1 MVEFPYNKGFNPK
14 NPPARYLATLF
25 MIRFSKSL
33 TERTVNWRLAR
44 LFSSA
49 MAVASASA
57 LLPLSVYAQMAMP
70 APAAAPA
77 QDHDAPVN
85 VSAEQMTGRPDRQVN
100 LDRDVEVVKGATTI
114 KSDKA
119 EYRIIQDEVEAT
131 GHVWMR
137 RLQDQYTGDHAEM
150 NMGTGAGYVSSPT
163 YLIGKT
169 GGRGKAERIDFIS
182 DDQALVTQGT
192 YSTCEAPDPDWYL
205 RANTMDL
212 DSGRDVGTVR
222 GGLLYFKDVPILA
235 TPWMSFAL
243 SGERKSGVLPP
254 TIGATS
260 TGGFE
265 LAVPYY
271 FNLAP
276 NYDLT
281 LVPKYI
287 ARRGLQ
293 MGAETRYM
301 GESYNGSF
309 NVEGIQDR
317 VTGTGRYSLSSRHS
331 QTLMPGLK
339 LDWNL
344 NKASDND
351 YASDF
356 SHSITGS
363 TTRLLPRTASL
374 SYSSTYW
381 SVVGLV
387 SKYQLLQDVN
397 APIVKPYDRVPQITF
412 NGNRYDIGGFD
423 FSTVADFTRFASGT
437 LVGGDRAYIT
447 QSVSYPIVRPGYFI
461 TPKVTLDATSYKLNN
476 LASGQETNLTRT
488 VPTLSLD
495 SGLIYERESDL
506 LGRNMTQTLEPRLF
520 YVRTP
525 YRDQTK
531 LPIFD
536 SGLADFN
543 FAQIFSENRFVGH
556 DRISDANQL
565 TAAVT
570 SRLIEENGLERLR
583 ATVGQRYYFADPRV
597 DLTSTSTTASTTTS
611 SGSLGSKSDL
621 LLALGG
627 QITREF
633 STDNSVQYSETLRQM
648 VRSNFGIRWQPAPKR
663 VLNLQYR
670 LDRTYVNPYT
680 GVLDPLKQVDVSGQW
695 PLSQR
700 IYAVGRINYSI
711 PDRTVAEGLLGLEYK
726 ADCWVFRVVAQR
738 IPTSST
744 KASTGFFF
752 QLELNG
758 FSQIGSNPMEAIK
771 SSVPGYQK
779 VNLPDSTTGNNF

>member
-1 MVEFPYNKGFNPK
+1 
-14 NPPARYLATLF
+14 

-49 MAVASASA
+49 MVVASASA
-57 LLPLSVYAQMAMP
+57 LLPLSVHAQMTL
-70 APAAAPA
+70 PAAAPA
-77 QDHDAPVN
+77 PVPAQDQDAPVN
-85 VSAEQMTGRPDRQVN
+85 VSAEQMTGRPDRQVD
-100 LDRDVEVVKGATTI
+100 LDRDVELVKGATTI

-119 EYRIIQDEVEAT
+119 QYRIIQDEVEAT
-131 GHVWMR
+131 GHVWMQ
-137 RLQDQYTGDHAEM
+137 RLQDQYTGDFAEM
-150 NMGTGAGYVSSPT
+150 NMGTGAGYVTNPT
-163 YLIGKT
+163 YLLGKS
-169 GGRGKAERIDFIS
+169 GGRGHAKRIDFLS
-182 DDQALVTQGT
+182 DDQAKVTQGT

-205 RANTMDL
+205 RSNTMDL
-212 DSGRDVGTVR
+212 DSGRDVGTMH
-222 GGLLYFKDVPILA
+222 GGLLYFKDVPILGS
-235 TPWMSFAL
+235 PWMSFPL

-254 TIGATS
+254 TIGMTS
-260 TGGFE
+260 TGGAE
-265 LAVPYY
+265 VAVPYY

-293 MGAETRYM
+293 LGAETRYM
-301 GESYNGSF
+301 GDGYSGVT

-317 VTGTGRYSLSSRHS
+317 VTGTGRYSLSSIHN
-331 QTLMPGLK
+331 QTLAPGLQ
-339 LDWNL
+339 LAWNL

-351 YASDF
+351 YPSDF

-363 TTRLLPRTASL
+363 TQRLLPRNVSL

-381 SVVGLV
+381 NVTGLV

-397 APIVKPYDRVPQITF
+397 APIAQPYDRVPQITF
-412 NGNRYDIGGFD
+412 NGTRYDVGGFD
-423 FSTVADFTRFASGT
+423 FNTVADFTRFASGS
-437 LVGGDRAYIT
+437 LIGGDRSYVT
-447 QSVSYPIVRPGYFI
+447 QTVSYPIVRPGYFI
-461 TPKVTLDATSYKLNN
+461 TPKVILDATSYNLNN
-476 LASGQETNLTRT
+476 VAVGQHTNLTRT
-488 VPTLSLD
+488 VPTFSLD
-495 SGLIYERESDL
+495 SGLIFERESTL
-506 LGRNMTQTLEPRLF
+506 LGRSMTQTLEPRLF

-525 YRDQTK
+525 FRDQSQF
-531 LPIFD
+531 PVFD

-543 FAQIFSENRFVGH
+543 FAQIFTENRFVGH

-583 ATVGQRYYFADPRV
+583 AAIGQRYYFSDPQV
-597 DLTSTSTTASTTTS
+597 SIAGTTSTD
-611 SGSLGSKSDL
+611 LGSKSDL
-621 LLALGG
+621 LLSLGG

-633 STDNSVQYSETLRQM
+633 STDNTVQYSETLRQM
-648 VRSNFGIRWQPAPKR
+648 VRSTFGIRWQPAPKR

-670 LDRTYVNPYT
+670 LDRTYINPYT
-680 GVLDPLKQVDVSGQW
+680 GLLDPLRQVDVSGQW
-695 PLSQR
+695 PITQR
-700 IYAVGRINYSI
+700 IYAVGRMNYSI
-711 PDRTVAEGLLGLEYK
+711 PDRTVAEGLAGFEYK

-744 KASTGFFF
+744 KASTGFFI

-758 FSQIGSNPMEAIK
+758 FSKIGSNPLEAIK
-771 SSVPGYQK
+771 SSVPGYQN
-779 VNLPDSTTGNNF
+779 VNLPDSMPGDNF

>member
-1 MVEFPYNKGFNPK
+1 
-14 NPPARYLATLF
+14 

-33 TERTVNWRLAR
+33 SERTVNWRLAR

-49 MAVASASA
+49 MALASASA
-57 LLPLSVYAQMAMP
+57 LLPLTVHAQMTLP
-70 APAAAPA
+70 KPAAAPV
-77 QDHDAPVN
+77 QDQDAPVN

-131 GHVWMR
+131 GHVWMQ
-137 RLQDQYTGDHAEM
+137 RLQDQYTGDHAQM
-150 NMGTGAGYVSSPT
+150 NMGTGAGFVTSPT
-163 YLIGKT
+163 YLIGKN
-169 GGRGKAERIDFIS
+169 GGRGKAERIDFLS
-182 DDQALVTQGT
+182 DDQAQVTQGT

-212 DSGRDVGTVR
+212 DSGRDVGTMH
-222 GGLLYFKDVPILA
+222 GGLLYFKDVPILGS
-235 TPWMSFAL
+235 PWMTFPL

-254 TIGATS
+254 TFGVTS
-260 TGGFE
+260 TGGAE

-271 FNLAP
+271 INLAP

-293 MGAETRYM
+293 LGAETRYM
-301 GESYNGSF
+301 GETYSGIT
-309 NVEGIQDR
+309 NVEGIQDQ
-317 VTGTGRYSLSSRHS
+317 VTGTSRYSLSSTHT
-331 QTLMPGLK
+331 QTLMPGLR
-339 LDWNL
+339 LAWDL

-351 YASDF
+351 YPSDF
-356 SHSITGS
+356 AHSITGS
-363 TTRLLPRTASL
+363 TQRLLARNVSMT
-374 SYSSTYW
+374 YTGTYW
-381 SVVGLV
+381 SLVGLV

-397 APIVKPYDRVPQITF
+397 APITKPYDRVPEITF

-423 FSTVADFTRFASGT
+423 FSTVADFTRFSSGD
-437 LVGGDRAYIT
+437 LIGGDRAYVT

-461 TPKVTLDATSYKLNN
+461 TPKLTLDATSYNLNN
-476 LASGQETNLTRT
+476 VSAGQPTNLTRT

-495 SGLIYERESDL
+495 SGLVFERESNL
-506 LGRNMTQTLEPRLF
+506 LGRSMTQTLEPRLF

-525 YRDQTK
+525 YRDQSQY
-531 LPIFD
+531 PVFD

-543 FAQIFSENRFVGH
+543 FAQIFTENRFVGH

-565 TAAVT
+565 TAALT

-583 ATVGQRYYFADPRV
+583 AAIGQRYYFADPQV
-597 DLTSTSTTASTTTS
+597 NIAGTTSTT
-611 SGSLGSKSDL
+611 LGSKSDL

-627 QITREF
+627 QISKEF
-633 STDNSVQYSETLRQM
+633 STDNTVQYSETLRQM
-648 VRSNFGIRWQPAPKR
+648 VRSTFGIRWQPAPKR

-670 LDRTYVNPYT
+670 LDRTYINPYT

-695 PLSQR
+695 PLTQR
-700 IYAVGRINYSI
+700 IYAVGRVNYSI
-711 PDRTVAEGLLGLEYK
+711 PDRTVAEGLAGFEYK

-744 KASTGFFF
+744 KASTGFFI

-758 FSQIGSNPMEAIK
+758 FSKIGSNPMDAIK
-771 SSVPGYQK
+771 SSVPGYQN
-779 VNLPDSTTGNNF
+779 VNLPDSTPDSNL

>member
-1 MVEFPYNKGFNPK
+1 
-14 NPPARYLATLF
+14 

-49 MAVASASA
+49 MVVASASA
-57 LLPLSVYAQMAMP
+57 LLPLSVHAQMAL
-70 APAAAPA
+70 PAAAPTPVPA
-77 QDHDAPVN
+77 QDQDAPVN
-85 VSAEQMTGRPDRQVN
+85 VSAEQMTGRPDRQVD
-100 LDRDVEVVKGATTI
+100 LERDVELVKGATTI

-119 EYRIIQDEVEAT
+119 QYRIIQDEVEAT
-131 GHVWMR
+131 GHVWMQ
-137 RLQDQYTGDHAEM
+137 RLQDQYTGDFAEM
-150 NMGTGAGYVSSPT
+150 NMGTGAGYVTNPT
-163 YLIGKT
+163 YLLGKS
-169 GGRGKAERIDFIS
+169 GGRGHAKRIDFLS
-182 DDQALVTQGT
+182 DDQAKVTQGT

-205 RANTMDL
+205 RSNTMDL
-212 DSGRDVGTVR
+212 DSGRDVGTMH
-222 GGLLYFKDVPILA
+222 GGLLYFKDVPILGS
-235 TPWMSFAL
+235 PWMSFPL

-254 TIGATS
+254 TIGMTT
-260 TGGFE
+260 TGGAE
-265 LAVPYY
+265 VAVPYY

-293 MGAETRYM
+293 LGAETRYM
-301 GESYNGSF
+301 GDGYNGVT

-317 VTGTGRYSLSSRHS
+317 VTGTGRYSLSSIHN
-331 QTLMPGLK
+331 QTLAPGLQ
-339 LDWNL
+339 LAWNL

-351 YASDF
+351 YPSDF
-356 SHSITGS
+356 SHSITAS
-363 TTRLLPRTASL
+363 TQRLLPRNVTL
-374 SYSSTYW
+374 SYGSTYW
-381 SVVGLV
+381 SVVGIV

-397 APIVKPYDRVPQITF
+397 APISKPYDRVPEITF
-412 NGNRYDIGGFD
+412 TGTRYDIGGFD
-423 FSTVADFTRFASGT
+423 FNTVADFTRFANGS
-437 LVGGDRAYIT
+437 LISGDRAYVT
-447 QSVSYPIVRPGYFI
+447 QTVSYPIVRPGYFI
-461 TPKVTLDATSYKLNN
+461 TPKVILDATSYNLNN
-476 LASGQETNLTRT
+476 VAVGQPTSLTRT
-488 VPTLSLD
+488 VPTVSLD
-495 SGLIYERESDL
+495 SGLIFERESTL
-506 LGRNMTQTLEPRLF
+506 LGRSMTQTLEPRLF

-525 YRDQTK
+525 FRDQSQF
-531 LPIFD
+531 PVFD

-543 FAQIFSENRFVGH
+543 FAQIFTENRFVGH

-583 ATVGQRYYFADPRV
+583 AAIGQRYYFADPRV
-597 DLTSTSTTASTTTS
+597 SIAGSTSTN
-611 SGSLGSKSDL
+611 LGSKSDL

-633 STDNSVQYSETLRQM
+633 STDNTVQYSETLRQM
-648 VRSNFGIRWQPAPKR
+648 VRSTFGIRWQPAPKR

-680 GVLDPLKQVDVSGQW
+680 GQLDPLKQVDISGQW
-695 PLSQR
+695 PITQR
-700 IYAVGRINYSI
+700 IYAVGRMNYSI
-711 PDRTVAEGLLGLEYK
+711 PDRTVAEGLAGFEYK

-744 KASTGFFF
+744 KASTGFFI

-758 FSQIGSNPMEAIK
+758 FSKIGSNPMDAIK
-771 SSVPGYQK
+771 SSVPGYQN
-779 VNLPDSTTGNNF
+779 VNLPDSTPGDNF

>member
-1 MVEFPYNKGFNPK
+1 
-14 NPPARYLATLF
+14 

-49 MAVASASA
+49 MVVASASA
-57 LLPLSVYAQMAMP
+57 LLPLSVHAQMAL
-70 APAAAPA
+70 PAAAPTPVPA
-77 QDHDAPVN
+77 QDQDAPVN
-85 VSAEQMTGRPDRQVN
+85 VSAEQMTGRPDRQVD
-100 LDRDVEVVKGATTI
+100 LERDVELVKGATTI

-119 EYRIIQDEVEAT
+119 QYRIIQDEVEAT
-131 GHVWMR
+131 GHVWMQ
-137 RLQDQYTGDHAEM
+137 RLQDQYTGDFAEM
-150 NMGTGAGYVSSPT
+150 NMGTGAGYVTNPT
-163 YLIGKT
+163 YLLGKS
-169 GGRGKAERIDFIS
+169 GGRGHAERIDFLS
-182 DDQALVTQGT
+182 DDQAKVTQGT

-205 RANTMDL
+205 RSNTMDL
-212 DSGRDVGTVR
+212 DSGRDVGTMH
-222 GGLLYFKDVPILA
+222 GGLLYFKDVPILGS
-235 TPWMSFAL
+235 PWMSFPL

-254 TIGATS
+254 TIGMTS
-260 TGGFE
+260 TGGAE
-265 LAVPYY
+265 VAVPYY

-293 MGAETRYM
+293 LGAETRYM
-301 GESYNGSF
+301 GDGYDGVT

-317 VTGTGRYSLSSRHS
+317 VTGTGRYSLSSIHN
-331 QTLMPGLK
+331 QTLAPGLK
-339 LDWNL
+339 LAWNL

-351 YASDF
+351 YPSDF

-363 TTRLLPRTASL
+363 TQRLLPRNVSL
-374 SYSSTYW
+374 TYSSTYW
-381 SVVGLV
+381 NVTGLV

-397 APIVKPYDRVPQITF
+397 APIAKPYDRVPQITF
-412 NGNRYDIGGFD
+412 NGTRYDVGGFD
-423 FSTVADFTRFASGT
+423 FNTVADFTRFSSGS
-437 LVGGDRAYIT
+437 LIGGDRSYVT
-447 QSVSYPIVRPGYFI
+447 QTVSYPIVRPGYFI
-461 TPKVTLDATSYKLNN
+461 TPKVILDATSYNLNN
-476 LASGQETNLTRT
+476 VAVGQPTSLTRT
-488 VPTLSLD
+488 VPTVSLD
-495 SGLIYERESDL
+495 SGLIFERESTL
-506 LGRNMTQTLEPRLF
+506 LGRSMTQTLEPRLF

-525 YRDQTK
+525 FRDQSQF
-531 LPIFD
+531 PVFD

-543 FAQIFSENRFVGH
+543 FAQIFTENRFVGH

-583 ATVGQRYYFADPRV
+583 AAIGQRYYFADPQV
-597 DLTSTSTTASTTTS
+597 SIAGSASTN
-611 SGSLGSKSDL
+611 LGSKSDL

-633 STDNSVQYSETLRQM
+633 STDNTVQYSETLRQM
-648 VRSNFGIRWQPAPKR
+648 VRSTFGIRWQPAPKR

-680 GVLDPLKQVDVSGQW
+680 GQLDPLKQVDISGQW
-695 PLSQR
+695 PITQR
-700 IYAVGRINYSI
+700 IYAVGRMNYSI
-711 PDRTVAEGLLGLEYK
+711 PDRTVAEGLAGFEYK

-744 KASTGFFF
+744 KASTGFFI

-758 FSQIGSNPMEAIK
+758 FSKIGSNPLEAIK
-771 SSVPGYQK
+771 SSVPGYQN
-779 VNLPDSTTGNNF
+779 VNLPDSTPGDNF

>member
-1 MVEFPYNKGFNPK
+1 
-14 NPPARYLATLF
+14 

-49 MAVASASA
+49 MVVASASA
-57 LLPLSVYAQMAMP
+57 LLPLSVHAQMSLPTASP
-70 APAAAPA
+70 APTPA
-77 QDHDAPVN
+77 QDQDAPVN

-100 LDRDVEVVKGATTI
+100 LDRDVELVKGSTTI

-131 GHVWMR
+131 GHVWMQ
-137 RLQDQYTGDHAEM
+137 RLQDQYTGDYAEM
-150 NMGTGAGYVSSPT
+150 NMGTGAGYVTKPT
-163 YLIGKT
+163 YLLGKN

-182 DDQALVTQGT
+182 NDEAQVTRGT

-212 DSGRDVGTVR
+212 DSGRDEGVMH
-222 GGLLYFKDVPILA
+222 GGLVYFKDVPILGA
-235 TPWMSFAL
+235 PWMSFPL

-254 TIGATS
+254 TIGITS
-260 TGGFE
+260 NGGAE

-293 MGAETRYM
+293 MGAETRYL
-301 GESYNGSF
+301 GDSYSGVTY
-309 NVEGIQDR
+309 VEGIQDR
-317 VTGTGRYSLSSRHS
+317 VTGTGRYSLSSIHN
-331 QTLMPGLK
+331 QTLAPGLQ
-339 LDWNL
+339 LAWNL

-351 YASDF
+351 YPSDF
-356 SHSITGS
+356 AHSITGS
-363 TTRLLPRTASL
+363 TQRLLQRNVSL

-381 SVVGLV
+381 NVSALV

-397 APIVKPYDRVPQITF
+397 APIGKPYDRVPQLTF
-412 NGNRYDIGGFD
+412 TGTRYDVGGFD
-423 FSTVADFTRFASGT
+423 FNTVAEFTRFSSGD
-437 LVGGDRAYIT
+437 LVGGDRSYVT
-447 QSVSYPIVRPGYFI
+447 QTVSYPIIRPGYFI
-461 TPKVTLDATSYKLNN
+461 TPKVILDATQYSLNN
-476 LASGQETNLTRT
+476 TSVGQPTTFSRT
-488 VPTLSLD
+488 LPTLSLD
-495 SGLIYERESDL
+495 SGMIFERESNL
-506 LGRNMTQTLEPRLF
+506 LGRSMTQTLEPRLF

-525 YRDQTK
+525 YRDQSQF
-531 LPIFD
+531 PVFD

-543 FAQIFSENRFVGH
+543 FAQIFTENRFVGH

-570 SRLIEENGLERLR
+570 TRLIEENGLERLR
-583 ATVGQRYYFADPRV
+583 AAVGQRYYFTDPKV
-597 DLTSTSTTASTTTS
+597 GISGTTTTN
-611 SGSLGSKSDL
+611 LGSKSDL

-633 STDNSVQYSETLRQM
+633 STDNTVQYSETLRQM
-648 VRSNFGIRWQPAPKR
+648 VRSTFGIRWQPAPKR

-670 LDRTYVNPYT
+670 LDRTYINPYT
-680 GVLDPLKQVDVSGQW
+680 GVLDPLKQVDISGQW
-695 PLSQR
+695 PLTQR
-700 IYAVGRINYSI
+700 IYAVGRMNYSI
-711 PDRTVAEGLLGLEYK
+711 PDRTVAEGLAGFEYK

-744 KASTGFFF
+744 KASTGFFI

-758 FSQIGSNPMEAIK
+758 FSKIGSNPMEAIK
-771 SSVPGYQK
+771 SSVPGYQN
-779 VNLPDSTTGNNF
+779 VNLPDSMTGNNNF

>member
-1 MVEFPYNKGFNPK
+1 
-14 NPPARYLATLF
+14 

-57 LLPLSVYAQMAMP
+57 LLPLSVYAQMTLP
-70 APAAAPA
+70 APVAAPA
-77 QDHDAPVN
+77 QDQDAPVN

-100 LDRDVEVVKGATTI
+100 LDRDVEVVKGPTTI

-163 YLIGKT
+163 YLIGKN

-235 TPWMSFAL
+235 APWMSFAL

-301 GESYNGSF
+301 GESYNGVF
-309 NVEGIQDR
+309 NAEGIQDR

-331 QTLMPGLK
+331 QILAPGLQ

-374 SYSSTYW
+374 TYSSTYW
-381 SVVGLV
+381 TLVGQV

-412 NGNRYDIGGFD
+412 NGTRYDIGGFD
-423 FSTVADFTRFASGT
+423 FNTVADFTRFSSGA
-437 LVGGDRAYIT
+437 LVGGDRAYLT

-476 LASGQETNLTRT
+476 LAPGQQTNLTRT

-495 SGLIYERESDL
+495 SGLIFERESDL
-506 LGRNMTQTLEPRLF
+506 LGRSMTQTLEPRLF

-583 ATVGQRYYFADPRV
+583 ATVGQRYYFADPKV
-597 DLTSTSTTASTTTS
+597 DLTSTSTTATTTTS

-633 STDNSVQYSETLRQM
+633 STDNTVQYSETLRQM

-758 FSQIGSNPMEAIK
+758 FSQIGSNPMDAIK

-779 VNLPDSTTGNNF
+779 VNLPDSTPGNNF

>member
-1 MVEFPYNKGFNPK
+1 
-14 NPPARYLATLF
+14 
-25 MIRFSKSL
+25 MIRFSKSF

-49 MAVASASA
+49 MVVASASA
-57 LLPLSVYAQMAMP
+57 LLPLSVHAQMSMP
-70 APAAAPA
+70 TAAPA
-77 QDHDAPVN
+77 TPPAQDQDAPVN

-100 LDRDVEVVKGATTI
+100 LDRDVELVKAATTI

-131 GHVWMR
+131 GHVWMQ
-137 RLQDQYTGDHAEM
+137 RLQDQYTGDYAEM
-150 NMGTGAGYVSSPT
+150 NMGTGAGYVTNPT
-163 YLIGKT
+163 YLIGKN
-169 GGRGKAERIDFIS
+169 GGRGKAERIDFLS
-182 DDQALVTQGT
+182 DDQAKVTQGT

-212 DSGRDVGTVR
+212 DSGRDIGTMH
-222 GGLLYFKDVPILA
+222 GGLLYFKDVPILGS
-235 TPWMSFAL
+235 PWMTFPL

-254 TIGATS
+254 TIGMTS
-260 TGGFE
+260 TGGAE
-265 LAVPYY
+265 ISVPYY

-293 MGAETRYM
+293 MGAETRYL
-301 GESYNGSF
+301 GDSYSGTT
-309 NVEGIQDR
+309 NVEGIQDQ
-317 VTGTGRYSLSSRHS
+317 VTGTGRYSLSSIHN
-331 QTLMPGLK
+331 QTLAPGLQ
-339 LDWNL
+339 LAWNL

-351 YASDF
+351 YPSDF

-363 TTRLLPRTASL
+363 TQRLLPRNVSL

-381 SVVGLV
+381 SVTGLV

-397 APIVKPYDRVPQITF
+397 APIAKPYDRVPQITF
-412 NGNRYDIGGFD
+412 VGNRYDIGGFD
-423 FSTVADFTRFASGT
+423 FSTTADFTRFASGD
-437 LVGGDRAYIT
+437 LIGGDRAYVT
-447 QSVSYPIVRPGYFI
+447 QSVSYPFIRPGYFI
-461 TPKVTLDATSYKLNN
+461 TPKVILDATSYNLNN
-476 LASGQETNLTRT
+476 VSAGQPTNLTRT
-488 VPTLSLD
+488 VPTVSLD
-495 SGLIYERESDL
+495 SGLIFERESDL
-506 LGRNMTQTLEPRLF
+506 LGRSMTQTLEPRLF

-525 YRDQTK
+525 YRDQSQY
-531 LPIFD
+531 PVFD

-543 FAQIFSENRFVGH
+543 FAQIFTENRFVGH

-583 ATVGQRYYFADPRV
+583 AAIGQRYYFADPKV
-597 DLTSTSTTASTTTS
+597 GISGTTTTT
-611 SGSLGSKSDL
+611 LGSKSDL

-633 STDNSVQYSETLRQM
+633 STDNTVQYSETLRQM
-648 VRSNFGIRWQPAPKR
+648 VRSTFGIRWQPAPKR

-670 LDRTYVNPYT
+670 LDRTYINPYT
-680 GVLDPLKQVDVSGQW
+680 GVLDPLKQIDVSGQW
-695 PLSQR
+695 PITQR
-700 IYAVGRINYSI
+700 IYAVGRMNYSI
-711 PDRTVAEGLLGLEYK
+711 PDRTVAEGLAGFEYK

-744 KASTGFFF
+744 KASTGFFI

-758 FSQIGSNPMEAIK
+758 LSKIGSNPLDAIK
-771 SSVPGYQK
+771 SSVPGYQN
-779 VNLPDSTTGNNF
+779 VNLPDTMPGNNF

>member
-1 MVEFPYNKGFNPK
+1 
-14 NPPARYLATLF
+14 
-25 MIRFSKSL
+25 MIRFSKSF

-49 MAVASASA
+49 MVVASASA
-57 LLPLSVYAQMAMP
+57 LLPLSVHAQMSMP
-70 APAAAPA
+70 APAPATPPA
-77 QDHDAPVN
+77 QDQDAPVN

-100 LDRDVEVVKGATTI
+100 LDRDVELVKAATTI

-131 GHVWMR
+131 GHVWMQ
-137 RLQDQYTGDHAEM
+137 RLQDQYTGDYAEM
-150 NMGTGAGYVSSPT
+150 NMGTGAGYVTNPT
-163 YLIGKT
+163 YLIGKS
-169 GGRGKAERIDFIS
+169 GGRGKAQRIDFLS
-182 DDQALVTQGT
+182 DDQAKVTQGT

-212 DSGRDVGTVR
+212 DSGRDEGVMR
-222 GGLLYFKDVPILA
+222 GGLVYFKDVPILGS
-235 TPWMSFAL
+235 PWMSFPL

-254 TIGATS
+254 TIGVTT
-260 TGGFE
+260 TGGAE
-265 LAVPYY
+265 VSVPYY

-281 LVPKYI
+281 LIPKYI

-293 MGAETRYM
+293 LGAETRYL
-301 GESYNGSF
+301 GDSYSGIT
-309 NVEGIQDR
+309 NVEGIDDR
-317 VTGTGRYSLSSRHS
+317 VTGTGRYSLSSVHR
-331 QTLMPGLK
+331 QTLAPGLQ

-351 YASDF
+351 YPSDF

-363 TTRLLPRTASL
+363 TQRLLARNVSL

-381 SVVGLV
+381 SVSGLV

-397 APIVKPYDRVPQITF
+397 APIAKPYDRVPQITF
-412 NGNRYDIGGFD
+412 NGNRYDVGGFD
-423 FSTVADFTRFASGT
+423 LSTAADFTRFSSGN
-437 LVGGDRAYIT
+437 LVGGDRAYVT
-447 QSVSYPIVRPGYFI
+447 QTVSYPLVRPGYFI
-461 TPKVTLDATSYKLNN
+461 TPKVILDSTSYNLNN
-476 LASGQETNLTRT
+476 VAAGQPTNFSRT
-488 VPTLSLD
+488 LPTLSLD
-495 SGLIYERESDL
+495 SGLIFERESNL
-506 LGRNMTQTLEPRLF
+506 LGRSMTQTLEPRLF

-525 YRDQTK
+525 YRDQSQF
-531 LPIFD
+531 PVFD
-536 SGLADFN
+536 SALADFN

-583 ATVGQRYYFADPRV
+583 AAIGQRYYFSDPKV
-597 DLTSTSTTASTTTS
+597 AISGTTTTT
-611 SGSLGSKSDL
+611 LGSKSDL

-633 STDNSVQYSETLRQM
+633 STDNTVQYSETLRQM
-648 VRSNFGIRWQPAPKR
+648 VRSTFGIRWQPAPKR

-695 PLSQR
+695 PLTQR
-700 IYAVGRINYSI
+700 IYAVGRLNYSI
-711 PDRTVAEGLLGLEYK
+711 PDRTVAEGLAGFEYK

-744 KASTGFFF
+744 KASTGFFI

-758 FSQIGSNPMEAIK
+758 LSKIGSNPMDAIK
-771 SSVPGYQK
+771 SSVPGYQN
-779 VNLPDSTTGNNF
+779 VNLPDTMSGNNF

>member
-1 MVEFPYNKGFNPK
+1 
-14 NPPARYLATLF
+14 